1 MEGKKLENLDKT
13 NDIAYYFIIL
23 SFIIA
28 QNMNILKLQ
37 ISITPLNFDVT
48 LGPRSWHQLLKQKSQ
63 ILPKSAIP
71 L

>member
-13 NDIAYYFIIL
+13 TNIAYYFMIL

-37 ISITPLNFDVT
+37 ISD
-48 LGPRSWHQLLKQKSQ
+48 
-63 ILPKSAIP
+63 IP
-71 L
+71 FRYN